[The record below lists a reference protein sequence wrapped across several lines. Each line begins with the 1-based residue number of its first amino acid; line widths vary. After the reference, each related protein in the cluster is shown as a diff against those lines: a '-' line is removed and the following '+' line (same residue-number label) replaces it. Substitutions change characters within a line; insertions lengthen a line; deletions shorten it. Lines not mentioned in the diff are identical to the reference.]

1 MYVLPYVH
9 APRSLGPDVL
19 HMYYDPAVIKPYIRT
34 FLCTKARNPT
44 PELYSLFFCLPPAGR
59 QEKSLRQI
67 FSYPFAY
74 FLYNLISSI
83 LATQHIGTLSALL
96 RTTYVCTHATLAVRS
111 LVDEQF
117 LRASNFYGM

>member
-1 MYVLPYVH
+1 
-9 APRSLGPDVL
+9 
-19 HMYYDPAVIKPYIRT
+19 MYYDSAVIKPNIRT

-96 RTTYVCTHATLAVRS
+96 RTTYVPTHATLAVRS
-111 LVDEQF
+111 LVEMPAP
-117 LRASNFYGM
+117 R